1 MNKDY
6 TIKKYKC
13 AICGK
18 TVKKVQNKEAD
29 GENNYPTEVFYKM
42 SSTGD
47 LICKDCES
55 QYRLLDNYSYRG
67 YGYKYDTYQ
76 RKTRLDKNDTPT
88 FGVELEVA
96 GNIKNIDK
104 IKKITSGYYECS
116 IGYDTSVEG
125 AQFELSYCP
134 GTYYWYLYESNFRN
148 VCKLIQKDEWTIDSE
163 TIGTHIHLGNI
174 DAKKFYAKLI
184 LAETLDI
191 NFWDMMKA
199 IGRRDFNQYCEP
211 NFDNGH
217 HSAISYSRKWRTVEF
232 RFFGGTYDADTI
244 FMRMKFIRQI
254 LNNIED
260 DGLHWNKFDKKVK
273 EWMKEQIQLSYKDVL
288 ITAEMATRLTDLIDG
303 NVEAAPHQNMC
314 YINQQKLLYSL
325 YTKESSYY
333 YEYEDDEENENED
346 EDY

>member
-1 MNKDY
+1 MNKEY
-6 TIKKYKC
+6 AIKKYKC

-18 TVKKVQNKEAD
+18 TVKKIHDKD
-29 GENNYPTEVFYKM
+29 GENYYPTDVFYKM

-47 LICKDCES
+47 LICKDCEN
-55 QYRLLDNYSYRG
+55 QYRLLANYSYRG

-134 GTYYWYLYESNFRN
+134 GTYYWYFYESNFRN
-148 VCKLIQKDEWTIDSE
+148 VCKLIQKDEWTKNSE

-174 DAKKFYAKLI
+174 DAKKFYANLI
-184 LAETLDI
+184 LAETRDI

-199 IGRRDFNQYCEP
+199 IGRREFNEFCEP
-211 NFDNGH
+211 NFNNGH

-254 LNNIED
+254 LNNLNEN
-260 DGLHWNKFDKKVK
+260 GLHWNKFDKKVK
-273 EWMKEQIQLSYKDVL
+273 EWIKKQIQSSYADELLSD
-288 ITAEMATRLTDLIDG
+288 TMATKLCDIIDG
-303 NVEAAPHQNMC
+303 NINTEPHQNQ
-314 YINQQKLLYSL
+314 YYLTQQKILYDY
-325 YTKESSYY
+325 YTKESGLY
-333 YEYEDDEENENED
+333 YEEEEEYQ

>member
-6 TIKKYKC
+6 SIKKYKC
-13 AICGK
+13 SICGK
-18 TVKKVQNKEAD
+18 TVKKIYNLEAD
-29 GENNYPTEVFYKM
+29 GADYYPTDVFYKM

-55 QYRLLDNYSYRG
+55 QYRLLNNYYYRG
-67 YGYKYDTYQ
+67 YGYKYDTYP

-125 AQFELSYCP
+125 AQFELSYSP
-134 GTYYWYLYESNFRN
+134 GTYYWYLYESNLRN
-148 VCKLIQKDEWTIDSE
+148 VCKLIKKDEWTKDSE

-184 LAETLDI
+184 LAETLDVY
-191 NFWDMMKA
+191 FWDMMEA
-199 IGRRDFNQYCEP
+199 IGRRHFNEFCVD

-254 LNNIED
+254 FNNITEE
-260 DGLHWNKFDKKVK
+260 GLNWSKFDKKVK
-273 EWMKEQIQLSYKDVL
+273 EWMKEQIKASYFDNL
-288 ITAEMATRLTDLIDG
+288 LTGTMATKLTDLIDG
-303 NVEAAPHQNMC
+303 NVETEPHQNEC
-314 YINQQKLLYSL
+314 YINQQKNLYDL
-325 YTKESSYY
+325 YMKETGYY
-333 YEYEDDEENENED
+333 YEEDEENEEEYQ

>member
-6 TIKKYKC
+6 AIKKYKC
-13 AICGK
+13 SICGK
-18 TVKKVQNKEAD
+18 TVKKICNLEAD
-29 GENNYPTEVFYKM
+29 GADYYPTDVFYKM
-42 SSTGD
+42 PSTGD
-47 LICKDCES
+47 LICKECES
-55 QYRLLDNYSYRG
+55 QYRLLNNYSYRG
-67 YGYKYDTYQ
+67 YGYKYDTYP

-125 AQFELSYCP
+125 AQFELSYSP
-134 GTYYWYLYESNFRN
+134 GTYYWYLYESNLRN
-148 VCKLIQKDEWTIDSE
+148 VCKLLQKDEWTKNSE

-174 DAKKFYAKLI
+174 NPKKFYAKLI

-191 NFWDMMKA
+191 NFWDMMRA

-211 NFDNGH
+211 DFGEGH

-232 RFFGGTYDADTI
+232 RFFAGTYDADTI

-254 LNNIED
+254 FNNITDE
-260 DGLHWNKFDKKVK
+260 GLDWSKFDKKVK
-273 EWMKEQIQLSYKDVL
+273 DWMKQQIELSYEDGLLPDKL
-288 ITAEMATRLTDLIDG
+288 AIRLTDLING
-303 NVEAAPHQNMC
+303 NVETEPYQDEC
-314 YINQQKLLYSL
+314 YINEQKNLYDVYS
-325 YTKESSYY
+325 KEDGLYY
-333 YEYEDDEENENED
+333 YEEDEE